1 MTTTDDA
8 NGWGSMD
15 PAAVPPGFEDEGGW
29 GDPVQTPESI
39 AAGERLVALAG
50 GDPSVR
56 LASSTPAEEVTLEG
70 SIERHPAGRG
80 LHPAEAIYEPA
91 TGRVFRVLDDAPV
104 DAPAENLPAVLAG
117 AVGLAVR
124 DWTNP
129 DEVGPFAGRL
139 RAGIVDYV
147 QGRHV
152 ELVAERPEGKRLTT
166 AAAQPELVFLAQ
178 SSATLDAIGDAVKAG
193 AKEARDLA
201 GEVLVDLNGERALK
215 GGTVSE
221 RVSDQHGGIR
231 VTRTQAT
238 ETVVDREQVVDV
250 LVASLVD
257 KLEKDGLED
266 AGELRAYALGMRDGI
281 AALVGLVSPL
291 KWKTTAIDALVQ
303 ELERRELEPLAI
315 RLDHAQGKKPKGN
328 PSTKVERTAAKA

>member
-1 MTTTDDA
+1 MTQAQDDA
-8 NGWGSMD
+8 VSMGAWTEPLTDAAPWGD
-15 PAAVPPGFEDEGGW
+15 EPLEPAGW
-29 GDPVQTPESI
+29 GDESL
-39 AAGERLVALAG
+39 AAPATQEDADRIGEALVAKAEEL
-50 GDPSVR
+50 R
-56 LASSTPAEEVTLEG
+56 LAASTPAEVVALEG
-70 SIERHPAGRG
+70 SIERHPAGSQ
-80 LHPAEAIYEPA
+80 LA
-91 TGRVFRVLDDAPV
+91 TRSS
-104 DAPAENLPAVLAG
+104 LPAVLAG
-117 AVGLAVR
+117 TVGQAVR

-129 DEVGPFAGRL
+129 DEVGPFAGSL

-152 ELVAERPEGKRLTT
+152 ELVAQRPEGKRLTT

-201 GEVLVDLNGERALK
+201 GEVLVDLTGERALK

-221 RVSDQHGGIR
+221 RVSDQHGGIK
-231 VTRTQAT
+231 VTRTQPT
-238 ETVVDREQVVDV
+238 ETVVQQEHVLDV
-250 LVASLVD
+250 LVAHLLD
-257 KLEKDGLED
+257 LREHDEE
-266 AGELRAYALGMRDGI
+266 AGAREQAWQGYYARGVREGV
-281 AALVGLVSPL
+281 AALLELVSPL

-328 PSTKVERTAAKA
+328 PSTKVERTPAKAAKA